1 MRRKASLYL
10 SVAAIGGAVLL
21 SAPSMQLR
29 AQQGAPAGVSIG
41 DSDLGGVVSGPS
53 GPEAGVWVI
62 AETTDLPTKFAKIV
76 VTDDQGRYVLPE
88 LPKANYSVWV
98 RGYGLVDSPKVAT
111 APGKILNL
119 TAVPAPSAAAA
130 AEYYP
135 AIYWYSMLK
144 VPDKSEFPGTGPQ
157 GNGMP
162 TNIRS
167 QAQWLDVVKTNGC
180 YTCHQLGNKATR
192 TIPKEFADMKPEEA
206 WARRIMSGQAQVQM
220 ANAMG
225 RLDVPRALKLFAD
238 WTDRIAAGELPAAKP
253 TRPQGAERNIV
264 ISVWDWS
271 DPKAY
276 LHDEIST
283 DKRKPTVNAYGK
295 IYGSTEDST
304 DFFPVLDPKAHAAT
318 AVKMPVRD
326 PKTPTSKNN
335 GMAPSPYWGEEVIWD
350 SQASMHNP
358 MMDEKGQVW
367 FTSRVGQFANPD
379 FCRKGSDHPSAKLT
393 PIEQST
399 RHLSM
404 YDPKTGKHHADPHLL
419 PHAPS
424 RVRGGCQQHAVDQR
438 RRSAERRHRVAQPQ
452 NVRGDRRRSQVA
464 GLVGHRSRHQRQ
476 RQARRG
482 LCRAEPAGRSG
493 QGQAHHRRALRHRHQ
508 SGRRYG
514 VGIGADLPGL
524 RHPRESG
531 RKPAGARHWPRST
544 SHRCRATDRAA
555 WTSTATA
562 SPGCRCRAG
571 IWRASIG
578 ASARD
583 RSTARPPPASIAPR
597 GGRSIRSPVRNC
609 RT

>member
-1 MRRKASLYL
+1 MRLKASLYL

-21 SAPSMQLR
+21 GAPSMQLR

-41 DSDLGGVVSGPS
+41 DGDLGGVVSGPS

-98 RGYGLVDSPKVAT
+98 RGYGLVNSPKVAT

-304 DFFPVLDPKAHAAT
+304 DFFPCSIP
-318 AVKMPVRD
+318 R
-326 PKTPTSKNN
+326 
-335 GMAPSPYWGEEVIWD
+335 
-350 SQASMHNP
+350 
-358 MMDEKGQVW
+358 
-367 FTSRVGQFANPD
+367 R
-379 FCRKGSDHPSAKLT
+379 
-393 PIEQST
+393 T
-399 RHLSM
+399 RR
-404 YDPKTGKHHADPHLL
+404 P
-419 PHAPS
+419 
-424 RVRGGCQQHAVDQR
+424 
-438 RRSAERRHRVAQPQ
+438 
-452 NVRGDRRRSQVA
+452 
-464 GLVGHRSRHQRQ
+464 RSRCRC
-476 RQARRG
+476 AIPRR
-482 LCRAEPAGRSG
+482 
-493 QGQAHHRRALRHRHQ
+493 
-508 SGRRYG
+508 
-514 VGIGADLPGL
+514 
-524 RHPRESG
+524 RHPRTTAW
-531 RKPAGARHWPRST
+531 RPRPIGARR
-544 SHRCRATDRAA
+544 
-555 WTSTATA
+555 
-562 SPGCRCRAG
+562 
-571 IWRASIG
+571 
-578 ASARD
+578 
-583 RSTARPPPASIAPR
+583 
-597 GGRSIRSPVRNC
+597 
-609 RT
+609 

>member
-1 MRRKASLYL
+1 M
-10 SVAAIGGAVLL
+10 GAVTPRLERREGGHHETQTQSL
-21 SAPSMQLR
+21 FVRGRDRGRSAVERPVDAVAR
-29 AQQGAPAGVSIG
+29 AQQDAPASVSIG

-119 TAVPAPSAAAA
+119 SAVPAPSAAAA

-295 IYGSTEDST
+295 IYGVDRGQHRL
-304 DFFPVLDPKAHAAT
+304 FPRA
-318 AVKMPVRD
+318 R
-326 PKTPTSKNN
+326 
-335 GMAPSPYWGEEVIWD
+335 
-350 SQASMHNP
+350 
-358 MMDEKGQVW
+358 
-367 FTSRVGQFANPD
+367 
-379 FCRKGSDHPSAKLT
+379 
-393 PIEQST
+393 
-399 RHLSM
+399 
-404 YDPKTGKHHADPHLL
+404 
-419 PHAPS
+419 
-424 RVRGGCQQHAVDQR
+424 
-438 RRSAERRHRVAQPQ
+438 PQ
-452 NVRGDRRRSQVA
+452 GARGDR
-464 GLVGHRSRHQRQ
+464 G
-476 RQARRG
+476 
-482 LCRAEPAGRSG
+482 EN
-493 QGQAHHRRALRHRHQ
+493 
-508 SGRRYG
+508 
-514 VGIGADLPGL
+514 
-524 RHPRESG
+524 
-531 RKPAGARHWPRST
+531 AGARSQDADIQEQRHGT
-544 SHRCRATDRAA
+544 LALL
-555 WTSTATA
+555 
-562 SPGCRCRAG
+562 G
-571 IWRASIG
+571 
-578 ASARD
+578 
-583 RSTARPPPASIAPR
+583 R
-597 GGRSIRSPVRNC
+597 GGDLGQPGQHAQSDDG
-609 RT
+609 